1 MTAQHFVRYDVDD
14 RVAVITL
21 DRPEAANAQTPGVLK
36 DLDDAWRRADEAPDV
51 RVIVFQT
58 TGKHFSAGHDMSGN
72 DPSAD
77 GRNLRPQRT
86 DGKLLAD
93 TYYDWETR
101 GYLEY
106 AKRWRDI
113 PKPSIAAV
121 QGKCIA
127 AGLMLCWPCDLIVA
141 ADNAQFSDPV
151 GMLGIMGVEYHAH
164 TWELGPR
171 KAKEMLFT
179 QSSVS
184 ADEALRCGMVNHV
197 VPLDDLRSFTMDLAH
212 RVAQT
217 DPWALR
223 LAKRAVNQTMD
234 TMGFSTAIASC
245 FDMHHLGHTRALAA
259 TGGQTVV
266 MADLE
271 RMKAAGRGKILNIGS
286 MYSVFG
292 APLVA
297 AYAASKGGVVQ
308 LTRSLAAAWAPDN
321 IQVNVILPGWI
332 NTDLTKSAREQIQGL
347 DAVVVSRTPA
357 GRWGEPDDL
366 AGAAVFLC
374 SPASDYVT
382 GVSLPVDGGYSARG

>member
-1 MTAQHFVRYDVDD
+1 MTAQHFVRYEVDD

-36 DLDDAWRRADEAPDV
+36 DLDDAWRRADEDADV

-151 GMLGIMGVEYHAH
+151 GLMGIMGIEYHA
-164 TWELGPR
+164 
-171 KAKEMLFT
+171 
-179 QSSVS
+179 
-184 ADEALRCGMVNHV
+184 
-197 VPLDDLRSFTMDLAH
+197 
-212 RVAQT
+212 
-217 DPWALR
+217 
-223 LAKRAVNQTMD
+223 
-234 TMGFSTAIASC
+234 
-245 FDMHHLGHTRALAA
+245 
-259 TGGQTVV
+259 
-266 MADLE
+266 
-271 RMKAAGRGKILNIGS
+271 
-286 MYSVFG
+286 
-292 APLVA
+292 
-297 AYAASKGGVVQ
+297 
-308 LTRSLAAAWAPDN
+308 
-321 IQVNVILPGWI
+321 
-332 NTDLTKSAREQIQGL
+332 
-347 DAVVVSRTPA
+347 
-357 GRWGEPDDL
+357 
-366 AGAAVFLC
+366 
-374 SPASDYVT
+374 
-382 GVSLPVDGGYSARG
+382 